1 MNWTAIGAVGEIL
14 GAVAVI
20 VSLIYLAVQ
29 VRHNTESLR
38 VQTLQNVMDRVGTS
52 DSRASS
58 EHVADVLARGRR
70 SYAGL
75 DEADR
80 ITFSYYMHE
89 RMLLY
94 YSNLLVKEFLQPEA
108 HEVLM
113 SNIRYQLGFP
123 GVVEWLE
130 DGDREGLPRDYMDL
144 LTGLLPPSSDTDA
157 DTRLPSGSL

>member
-1 MNWTAIGAVGEIL
+1 MNWDAIGAVGEIL
-14 GAVAVI
+14 GAFAVI
-20 VSLIYLAVQ
+20 LSLVYLAVQ

-38 VQTLQNVMDRVGTS
+38 IQTLQSVMDRVGTS

-58 EHVADVLARGRR
+58 EHVADVLARGRK
-70 SYAGL
+70 SFAGL
-75 DEADR
+75 SEADR

-94 YSNLLVKEFLQPEA
+94 YSNLLVKGFLQPEA

-123 GVVEWLE
+123 GVVEWLL
-130 DGDREGLPRDYMDL
+130 DDDREGLPEDYMDL
-144 LTGLLPPSSDTDA
+144 IMRLLPPSGDGTNQA
-157 DTRLPSGSL
+157 

>member
-1 MNWTAIGAVGEIL
+1 MNWNAIGAVGEIL

-20 VSLIYLAVQ
+20 VSLVYLAVQ

-38 VQTLQNVMDRVGTS
+38 VQTLQGAMDRVGTS

-58 EHVADVLARGRR
+58 EHVANVLVRGRK
-70 SYAGL
+70 SYVGL
-75 DEADR
+75 SDADR

-94 YSNLLVKEFLQPEA
+94 YSVLLVKDFLQPEA

-123 GVVEWLE
+123 GVVEWLT
-130 DGDREGLPRDYMDL
+130 DSDREGLPKDYTNMIMDL
-144 LTGLLPPSSDTDA
+144 IPHAAEGTIDA
-157 DTRLPSGSL
+157 

>member
-1 MNWTAIGAVGEIL
+1 MNWNAIGAVGEIL

-20 VSLIYLAVQ
+20 VSLVYLAVQ

-38 VQTLQNVMDRVGTS
+38 IQTLQRVMDRVGTS

-58 EHVADVLARGRR
+58 EHVANVLARGRK
-70 SYAGL
+70 SYLGL
-75 DEADR
+75 GEADR

-94 YSNLLVKEFLQPEA
+94 YSNLLVKDFLQPEA

-123 GVVEWLE
+123 GVVEWLADE
-130 DGDREGLPRDYMDL
+130 DREGLPSDYMEMVER
-144 LTGLLPPSSDTDA
+144 LLPPSAGATTEA
-157 DTRLPSGSL
+157 